1 MELKNSN
8 KFLLILLGIDCIFIL
23 LSFFDRFSSLN
34 FNNFL
39 VQSDG
44 LYAEKFQ
51 YLKFLG
57 IAILSLCLA
66 IKRKA
71 IQFFIFTIIPLY
83 LYWDDSRSLH
93 ENFGTKIA
101 SFLHE
106 GSHVDTL
113 ISNFRYQDIGEI
125 IYMSLMAFALLIIF
139 LISYKLSDKF
149 QKYFLKKILKL
160 FLVFGFFALF
170 IDSIH
175 QLSGGLIYDLLTIV
189 EDGGEMIPISFMAAY
204 FFEYLTDRRNKLI
217 T

>member
-66 IKRKA
+66 IKEK
-71 IQFFIFTIIPLY
+71 LY
-83 LYWDDSRSLH
+83 NFLFSR
-93 ENFGTKIA
+93 
-101 SFLHE
+101 
-106 GSHVDTL
+106 
-113 ISNFRYQDIGEI
+113 
-125 IYMSLMAFALLIIF
+125 
-139 LISYKLSDKF
+139 
-149 QKYFLKKILKL
+149 
-160 FLVFGFFALF
+160 
-170 IDSIH
+170 
-175 QLSGGLIYDLLTIV
+175 
-189 EDGGEMIPISFMAAY
+189 
-204 FFEYLTDRRNKLI
+204 
-217 T
+217 